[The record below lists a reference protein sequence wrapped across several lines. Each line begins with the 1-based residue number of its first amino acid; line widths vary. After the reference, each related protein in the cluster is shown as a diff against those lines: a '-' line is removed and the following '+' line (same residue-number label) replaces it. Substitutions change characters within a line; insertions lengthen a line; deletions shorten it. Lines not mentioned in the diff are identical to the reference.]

1 MTEELNI
8 GVRFALYVNL
18 MLLFGLPLYA
28 LYALKGAE
36 RLQANIL
43 PRGLTCWLSASGIAL
58 SLFSITAMTASM
70 AGVDL
75 FEVDSASVSVMIFE
89 TPMGNAWSVRM
100 MALLI
105 TFAAAF
111 RINATKG
118 LPKLMFV
125 AFGSAVSLSSLAWT
139 GHGAASEGVTGTAQ
153 LIADIIHLI
162 AAGAWLGALAALTI
176 ILFNGSEASSQAY
189 LKMTHRL
196 LKGFSVAGSIIVA
209 LVFGSGLINSWML
222 VGPQNVLTLYTTAY
236 GQLLIAKLFLFGIML
251 SLAASNRFAL
261 TPAFER
267 ALQAGVTSLALT
279 KLRRSLAFELILA
292 TIILG
297 LVAYLGTLQPPVA
310 T

>member
-8 GVRFALYVNL
+8 GVRFALYANL

-36 RLQANIL
+36 RLQTNIL
-43 PRGLTCWLSASGIAL
+43 SLRVLTCWLSASGIAL
-58 SLFSITAMTASM
+58 SLLSITAMTASM
-70 AGVDL
+70 AGVQL
-75 FEVDSASVSVMIFE
+75 FEVDSALVSMMIFE
-89 TPMGNAWSVRM
+89 TPMGNAWSVRV

-105 TFAAAF
+105 TFSAAF
-111 RINATKG
+111 RMNKD
-118 LPKLMFV
+118 LPKLMLV

-176 ILFNGSEASSQAY
+176 ILFNGSEASSQDY

-251 SLAASNRFAL
+251 SLAAANRFAL

-297 LVAYLGTLQPPVA
+297 LVAWLGTLQPPVA

>member
-8 GVRFALYVNL
+8 GVRFALYANL

-36 RLQANIL
+36 RLQTNIL
-43 PRGLTCWLSASGIAL
+43 SLRVLTCWLSASGIAL
-58 SLFSITAMTASM
+58 SLLSITAMTASM
-70 AGVDL
+70 AGVQL
-75 FEVDSASVSVMIFE
+75 FEVDSALVSMMIFE
-89 TPMGNAWSVRM
+89 TPMGNAWSVRV

-105 TFAAAF
+105 TFSAAF
-111 RINATKG
+111 RMNKD
-118 LPKLMFV
+118 LPKLMLV

-176 ILFNGSEASSQAY
+176 ILFNGSEASSQDY
-189 LKMTHRL
+189 LKMTLRL

-251 SLAASNRFAL
+251 SLAAANRFAL

-297 LVAYLGTLQPPVA
+297 LVAWLGTLQPPVA